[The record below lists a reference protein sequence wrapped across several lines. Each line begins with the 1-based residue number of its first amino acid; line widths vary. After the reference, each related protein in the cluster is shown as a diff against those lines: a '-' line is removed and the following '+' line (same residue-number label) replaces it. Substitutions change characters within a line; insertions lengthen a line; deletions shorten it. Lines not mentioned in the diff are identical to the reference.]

1 MILIDTGPIV
11 ALLNRND
18 PYHQIGTDATTSL
31 PNELLVTTWPC
42 LTESLYMLGRAGG
55 MFAQD
60 TLWQLI
66 QTGQLEVRNADA
78 IEIDRIAELMRAY
91 SNLPM
96 DLADASIV
104 VAAEITGERKVFTFD
119 KHFWVYRL
127 FDGSSMTV
135 VP

>member
-1 MILIDTGPIV
+1 MIFIDTGPIV

-18 PYHQIGTDATTSL
+18 PYHQLATNATTRL

-42 LTESLYMLGRAGG
+42 VTEAMYMLGRAGG

-60 TLWQLI
+60 TLWQFI
-66 QTGQLEVRNADA
+66 QSGQLEVRNAVA
-78 IEIDRIAELMRAY
+78 SEIDRIAELMRVYA
-91 SNLPM
+91 NLPM
-96 DLADASIV
+96 DIADASII

-119 KHFWVYRL
+119 KHFWLYRL
-127 FDGSSMTV
+127 FDGSSMLV